1 MDGTRNTITSSRSD
15 PPSSPIKYCRSGQTV
30 RIPVTRIRC
39 GKWDI
44 RSEER
49 WLEYTPTCTSL
60 KIVFHDRQHF
70 DHEEC
75 KLFYLDDISAA
86 DLRVTTKFGCLD
98 AMNCVLTLECMKKI
112 EISGSDQDISCDGS
126 LVAELTFHVN
136 YTGQVR
142 DIMRS
147 LRQAKITADA
157 EALDQNEH
165 EVLDYTSSKLRE
177 GLPDWVQ
184 YIPLK
189 VYTPFFRG
197 TIEFVLT
204 FYTIFSIL
212 WALWQLYR
220 HVDFIRAYV
229 RPVIDMLISQIKSL
243 DKLIQVANTVFEEF
257 TKQWLAYLKPV
268 YVIMSSFATPL
279 VACGK
284 QVLMLLSSSLEV
296 VRVTFQPLMSIFQ
309 PCFHVLGI
317 LFIKAPTA
325 VLKPMY
331 DVFTAVWSVMRD
343 ILGQMLYSSRIVEHI
358 KSVFQTLGEIL
369 ERSVRLDPL
378 KAQLILMRSNVLNS
392 GKAVGLGMVYIYKSI
407 ERRVWLVFRRTPDEK
422 ED

>member
-1 MDGTRNTITSSRSD
+1 MDGNTITSSRSSD
-15 PPSSPIKYCRSGQTV
+15 PPGSPIKYSRSGQTV

-49 WLEYTPTCTSL
+49 WMEYTPTSTSL

-75 KLFYLDDISAA
+75 KLFYLEDISAA

-112 EISGSDQDISCDGS
+112 ELSGSDQDLLTTCDGG

-142 DIMRS
+142 DIIRS

-157 EALDQNEH
+157 ETLDQNE
-165 EVLDYTSSKLRE
+165 VVDYTSSKLRE

-189 VYTPFFRG
+189 MYTPFFRG

-229 RPVIDMLISQIKSL
+229 RPVIDMLINQIKSL
-243 DKLIQVANTVFEEF
+243 DKLIQVANAVFEEF

-268 YVIMSSFATPL
+268 YVILSSFATPL

-284 QVLMLLSSSLEV
+284 QVFMVLCSLLDI
-296 VRVTFQPLMSIFQ
+296 VRVTFQPFISVFQ

-317 LFIKAPTA
+317 IFIKAPTA
-325 VLKPMY
+325 VLKPLY
-331 DVFTAVWSVMRD
+331 DVLTAVWSVLRD
-343 ILGQMLYSSRIVEHI
+343 ILGQMIYSSRIVHHI
-358 KSVFQTLGEIL
+358 KNVFQTLGEIL

-392 GKAVGLGMVYIYKSI
+392 GKAVGLGMVYIYKTI
-407 ERRVWLVFRRTPDEK
+407 ERRVWLVFRRTPDDK